1 MKVLRCAT
9 LAAVVAAVAGF
20 VSPTAGAASGAK
32 FGIHDDA
39 WLLSGPGSLAERTAE
54 LDRIGVDIVRFTL
67 RWDQIAAREPLDG
80 TDHRDRAYRWRNP
93 DRVLTALNRR
103 GIAVVVTLVGT
114 PSWANGG
121 FDASWAPS
129 SPTAFADFATAAASR
144 YPFVRYWTIWN
155 EPNQARWLKPTTP
168 KIYVNR
174 LLNPAYAAIKQV
186 LPGARV
192 GGGVTAPRG
201 NAGGLSPLAWIAG
214 MGQAHAKL
222 DAYAHHPYPVQP
234 QTETPWSG
242 GCTHCQTISMASLE
256 RLTAAVRKSLG
267 PKRIW
272 LTEYGYQTNPPD
284 TWLGIEPALQAI
296 YTAEAALRVWKAPYV
311 DMLINFL
318 YQDDTAD
325 SNGLSSGW
333 QSGFVTAR
341 GATKPS
347 LRAFMLPLV
356 RAARHGEQTTL
367 WGQVR
372 PRNGVQPYRLQEMRF
387 GSWQWLGGNRVTLPN
402 GSFRVTVKAGRDT
415 RLRIWSP
422 RDDMFGVTLRVK

>member
-1 MKVLRCAT
+1 MTVLRCAT
-9 LAAVVAAVAGF
+9 LAAVVVAVAGF
-20 VSPTAGAASGAK
+20 VTPTASAASGAK

-39 WLLSGPGSLAERTAE
+39 WLLNGPGSLPERTAE

-67 RWDQIAAREPLDG
+67 RWDQIAAREPRDP
-80 TDHRDRAYRWRNP
+80 TDQRDRAYRWRNP

-103 GIAVVVTLVGT
+103 GIAAVVTLVGT

-129 SPTAFADFATAAASR
+129 SPTAFADFAHAAASR

-168 KIYVNR
+168 AIYVNR
-174 LLNPAYAAIKQV
+174 LLNPAYAAIKEV

-214 MGQAHAKL
+214 MGKEGAKL
-222 DAYAHHPYPVQP
+222 DAYAHHPYPLQP
-234 QTETPWSG
+234 QVETPWSG
-242 GCTHCQTISMASLE
+242 GCKHCQTLSMASLE
-256 RLTAAVRKSLG
+256 RLTAAVRKAFG

-284 TWLGIEPALQAI
+284 TWLGITPALQAI

-318 YQDDTAD
+318 YQDDVEDQGQSA
-325 SNGLSSGW
+325 GW
-333 QSGFVTAR
+333 QSGLLTAR
-341 GATKPS
+341 GVPKPS

-372 PRNGVQPYRLQEMRF
+372 PRSGAQPYRLQEMRF
-387 GSWQWLGGNRVTLPN
+387 GAWQWLGGNRVTQPN

-422 RDDMFGVTLRVK
+422 RDDMYGVTLRVK